1 MDAATLQPIERIPA
15 RLCSPGGQA
24 YRLAATLEYPN
35 AAAAPAVVEAARK
48 GEISINAAF
57 KTVAPKAEPKPAPIP
72 AAAPPPPPAAPVRR
86 MKNWERFK
94 DRDEAVADSL
104 FRGNPRRPLRPVLA
118 RTIATCEEAAAGIGI
133 PVVIAHNYAHI
144 GNIAAAYLDGKKNA
158 DTYWT
163 ANGCQIV
170 GAEQK
175 AAEKPSAERAR
186 LDA

>member
-1 MDAATLQPIERIPA
+1 M
-15 RLCSPGGQA
+15 
-24 YRLAATLEYPN
+24 
-35 AAAAPAVVEAARK
+35 VEAARK